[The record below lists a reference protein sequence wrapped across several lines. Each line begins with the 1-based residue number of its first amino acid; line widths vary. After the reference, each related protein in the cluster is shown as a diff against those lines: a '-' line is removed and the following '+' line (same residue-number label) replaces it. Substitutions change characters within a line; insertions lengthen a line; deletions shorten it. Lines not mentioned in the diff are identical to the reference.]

1 MPHLHA
7 SSSWSELDVE
17 SLQLPAAPFDQIH
30 DDDQVDDDDDD
41 DDDDDENYAEDGE
54 NDCLVGQ
61 SLFGSPLLSAA
72 PFEDNDS
79 G

>member
-30 DDDQVDDDDDD
+30 DDDQVDH
-41 DDDDDENYAEDGE
+41 DDEDAED
-54 NDCLVGQ
+54 
-61 SLFGSPLLSAA
+61 A
-72 PFEDNDS
+72 EDDEDAEDAEEAEDEC
-79 G
+79 